1 MRSLLGLIRAALRI
15 LPLEIPGG
23 IGEDTGGDDRG
34 DEEGIGMDIG
44 LEEEVVF
51 IAPTGELLHIIIG
64 SIFESL
70 DFSGEN
76 WFCLIWPFFVVFFFL
91 YFT

>member
-1 MRSLLGLIRAALRI
+1 MRAALRI

-34 DEEGIGMDIG
+34 DEEGIGMGIG
-44 LEEEVVF
+44 LEGAVF

-76 WFCLIWPFFVVFFFL
+76 
-91 YFT
+91 